1 MESFHSPFLLP
12 LISNIYLM
20 SKNITSTSF
29 TNVILKLHAY
39 LFLGVGVLLLLFP
52 EESSVFTMVGESA
65 KVVNVIQ
72 QFLGSAYILLG
83 LFAYALKDT
92 TGKNLYFIIA
102 SLNLIGFINLFLIFV
117 CSELIHLPIIYFILQ
132 ILLQMVLLFA
142 LIEQVKRN

>member
-1 MESFHSPFLLP
+1 MEGYNPPFLLP
-12 LISNIYLM
+12 LISNIYIM
-20 SKNITSTSF
+20 NKNATRISF
-29 TNVILKLHAY
+29 ANVMLKLHAY
-39 LFLGVGVLLLLFP
+39 LFFGVGLLLLIFP
-52 EESSVFTMVGESA
+52 EESSVFTMVGEPA
-65 KVVNVIQ
+65 RVVNVVQ

-117 CSELIHLPIIYFILQ
+117 CSELIHLPSIYFILQ